1 MFGRDKITESF
12 GKESLGKPFKII
24 LLVSSAHIPFRARNI
39 ARRHFLSGSHE
50 VVALSEFPPIMI
62 TDIIVRELGF
72 FARNTMP
79 GDEEKRAA
87 SEFQAH
93 LESETARAKL
103 TYVRE
108 FHTYG
113 AMNRIRKSKPDLI
126 IDISNGAEVHEIV
139 CAESRLGVLQI
150 ERVDGINYV
159 RLITPREMLTI
170 KQRPADGAGS
180 LLLEGVLELLGGH
193 KLNQ

>member
-79 GDEEKRAA
+79 G
-87 SEFQAH
+87 EFQAH